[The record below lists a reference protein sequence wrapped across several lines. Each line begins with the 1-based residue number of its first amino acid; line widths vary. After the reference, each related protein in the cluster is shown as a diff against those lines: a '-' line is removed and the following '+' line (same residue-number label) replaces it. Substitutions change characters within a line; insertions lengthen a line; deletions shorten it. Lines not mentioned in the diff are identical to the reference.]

1 MALPYF
7 FLPDHQDPPPRA
19 GGDSRRARLA
29 THQEAAGDGLPADSA
44 DRDCALRIRAGDQD
58 AYSALFRELYPS
70 LREFATTY
78 TGSVA
83 LADEVVQ
90 DVFLDLWVRREGW
103 SPRFGI
109 RAYLF
114 RAVRNRAT
122 DVIRHAHIEADSTRV
137 ASNDVPAGMGE
148 SPVAPGA
155 EADLRDFAAALRDVL
170 RTLPPARYRAVL
182 LRWRHGLSYAEI
194 AQTLGTS
201 VASVT
206 MHIARARE
214 AVRPVIDRYTV
225 H

>member
-19 GGDSRRARLA
+19 GGGSRRARLA
-29 THQEAAGDGLPADSA
+29 HHSDDTSDDGLPADPA
-44 DRDCALRIRAGDQD
+44 DRDCASLVRAGDEA
-58 AYSALFRELYPS
+58 AYTTLFRTLHTS
-70 LREFATTY
+70 LREFAATY
-78 TGSVA
+78 TGNAA
-83 LADEVVQ
+83 LADEIVQ
-90 DVFLDLWVRREGW
+90 DVFLDLWVRRETW

-122 DVIRHAHIEADSTRV
+122 DVIRHVQTDRV
-137 ASNDVPAGMGE
+137 ALAASDTPTGMGE
-148 SPVAPGA
+148 PPVAPGA
-155 EADLRDFAAALRDVL
+155 DADLRDFAAALRDVL
-170 RTLPPARYRAVL
+170 RTLPPARYRAAL
-182 LRWRHGLSYAEI
+182 LRWRHGLGYAEI

-214 AVRPVIDRYTV
+214 AVRPVIERYTTE
-225 H
+225 